1 MPSRFLLS
9 RNERKAVLVL
19 VSDCP
24 GCVLRDAL
32 LEQHV
37 FEIIQFKQSV
47 GICLICVVSVDST
60 SIICQQGANR
70 KCKQYLECDH
80 FIKMISN
87 MYLDQ
92 LNLRKEK

>member
-1 MPSRFLLS
+1 MPFHFLLS

-47 GICLICVVSVDST
+47 GICLICVVSVDGT
-60 SIICQQGANR
+60 SIICQEGANR
-70 KCKQYLECDH
+70 KCKQYLECDL

-92 LNLRKEK
+92 LNYLRK